1 MRLIFSAAI
10 VLSLLAVP
18 AMAATKQTDV
28 MKACGASW
36 TAMSAA
42 DKAKTTYKAYSSDC
56 MKKSAT
62 AAPAMAGPAMAGPA
76 MAMKPVK
83 AAAGAKAT
91 PAAMAGPAM
100 AGPAPAGATGMCK
113 DGTYT
118 MAKTHAGACSNHKGV
133 AKWM

>member
-1 MRLIFSAAI
+1 MRSLVTAAI
-10 VLSLLAVP
+10 ALSLLAVP
-18 AMAATKQTDV
+18 AAAADKKGSDA
-28 MKACGASW
+28 MKACAASW
-36 TAMSAA
+36 SAMAAA

-56 MKKSAT
+56 MKNGGPKAAA
-62 AAPAMAGPAMAGPA
+62 AAPAMAA
-76 MAMKPVK
+76 PVK

-91 PAAMAGPAM
+91 PAAMSGPSMAGPGM

-118 MAKTHAGACSNHKGV
+118 MAKTHAGACSGHKGV